1 MLDEAA
7 RDTLFR
13 NARTHAAWQDR
24 PVPDATLQDLYD
36 LLKWGPTSGNC
47 CPARFLFLRTREAKQ
62 RLLPALSPG
71 NVEPV
76 LKAPVTAIVATDPL
90 FYEQLPRLFPAV
102 DARAWYEANP
112 GFADDTARR
121 NTTLQGGYLILA
133 ARAVGLDCG
142 PMSGFDNAMV
152 DRDFFADTRWR
163 SDFLVNLGYGDPAG
177 LRPRNPRLAFDEAC
191 RLL

>member
-47 CPARFLFLRTREAKQ
+47 CPARFLFLRTREAKA
-62 RLLPALSPG
+62 RLLAALSPG

>member
-13 NARTHAAWQDR
+13 NARTHAAWQAR

-90 FYEQLPRLFPAV
+90 FFEQLPRLFPAV

-177 LRPRNPRLAFDEAC
+177 LGPRNPRLAFDEAC

>member
-47 CPARFLFLRTREAKQ
+47 CPARFLFLRTREAKA
-62 RLLPALSPG
+62 RLLAALSPG

-177 LRPRNPRLAFDEAC
+177 LGPRNPRLAFDEAC

>member
-90 FYEQLPRLFPAV
+90 FYEQLPRLFPAA

>member
-47 CPARFLFLRTREAKQ
+47 CPATFLFLRTREAKA
-62 RLLPALSPG
+62 RLLAALSPG

>member
-24 PVPDATLQDLYD
+24 PVPDARLQDLYD

-47 CPARFLFLRTREAKQ
+47 CPARFLFLRTREAKA